1 MTFKLIQVAE
11 QSMNAPRLIPTD
23 AKKLDEVDQY
33 FECIAEC
40 PPADPT
46 CNAQCVTEL
55 KEDQAQL
62 NVPSY

>member
-1 MTFKLIQVAE
+1 
-11 QSMNAPRLIPTD
+11 MNAPRLIPTD

-33 FECIAEC
+33 FECIADC